1 MVASET
7 VPAVA
12 RAAAARDQLRQLT
25 GLETEAISGMS
36 RVDDGWEFEFDVVEV
51 RRVPDTA
58 TLLATYRVS
67 VDEGGDVTGYA
78 RVRRFVRGDAG

>member
-25 GLETEAISGMS
+25 GLETEAISGMT
-36 RVDDGWEFEFDVVEV
+36 RVDGGWEFEVDVVEV

-67 VDEGGDVTGYA
+67 VDGGGDVTGYT
-78 RVRRFVRGDAG
+78 RVRRFIRGDAG